1 MTVFFKFNIKIFSKE
16 GLQNSMNNLGEYCKK
31 WQLSLNVKK
40 TKTMIVQKNCVASDP
55 FLNFNDV
62 MIQNV
67 CEYKFLGCLLKSN
80 GNLKHSLDDLA
91 KKARKVLFLLREKSA
106 AMGNFPINVFNN
118 LFDKLIRPILTY
130 NSEISFMDYHLS
142 LYRAKNRA
150 AKNNREVDH
159 ISFIDKT
166 SFEKVHLNF
175 CKSILGI
182 KKSSSNVGA
191 RTELGRLPIENF
203 IHTQSILYLARLHND
218 ELNPLLNEAF
228 QLSKS
233 LDSQGVYTWYT
244 YVKDIFPEHESKDIC
259 SCESLKD
266 VKNMKAVIKRDTNE
280 KFKQLFLNK
289 IDQYDESSKFLLYKK
304 LKPSLEGE
312 FYLKSS
318 NFSIRNTFTKLRIS
332 DHNLE
337 IERGRY
343 FKIPRQERL
352 CKVCNDI
359 EDEAHF
365 ILKCKTN
372 EKLRESLFISLQQEN
387 NHFHLMSSE
396 QKLVHLLN
404 PTNFKHIRM
413 FGFFLKQSLELRA
426 EVQGVI

>member
-1 MTVFFKFNIKIFSKE
+1 MKQGDSISPTLFNIFINDLNSNFEDAGCEPSTLLNSHVGSLSFADDLLIISESKE

-40 TKTMIVQKNCVASDP
+40 TKTMIVQNNCVVSVP
-55 FLNFNDV
+55 FINFNDV

-67 CEYKFLGCLLKSN
+67 CEYTFLGCLLKSN

-91 KKARKVLFLLREKSA
+91 KKARKVLFLLREKSVS
-106 AMGNFPINVFNN
+106 MGNFPIKVFNN

-150 AKNNREVDH
+150 AKNNREVDQ

-175 CKSILGI
+175 CKSVLGT

-218 ELNPLLNEAF
+218 ELNPLLKEAF

-233 LDSQGVYTWYT
+233 LDSQGV
-244 YVKDIFPEHESKDIC
+244 
-259 SCESLKD
+259 
-266 VKNMKAVIKRDTNE
+266 
-280 KFKQLFLNK
+280 
-289 IDQYDESSKFLLYKK
+289 
-304 LKPSLEGE
+304 
-312 FYLKSS
+312 
-318 NFSIRNTFTKLRIS
+318 
-332 DHNLE
+332 
-337 IERGRY
+337 
-343 FKIPRQERL
+343 
-352 CKVCNDI
+352 
-359 EDEAHF
+359 
-365 ILKCKTN
+365 
-372 EKLRESLFISLQQEN
+372 
-387 NHFHLMSSE
+387 
-396 QKLVHLLN
+396 
-404 PTNFKHIRM
+404 
-413 FGFFLKQSLELRA
+413 
-426 EVQGVI
+426 

>member
-1 MTVFFKFNIKIFSKE
+1 
-16 GLQNSMNNLGEYCKK
+16 
-31 WQLSLNVKK
+31 
-40 TKTMIVQKNCVASDP
+40 MIVQNNCVASDP
-55 FLNFNDV
+55 FINFNDV

-91 KKARKVLFLLREKSA
+91 KKARKVLFLLREKSVS
-106 AMGNFPINVFNN
+106 MGNFPIKVFSN

-130 NSEISFMDYHLS
+130 NSEISFMDYHLP
-142 LYRAKNRA
+142 LYRAKSRA
-150 AKNNREVDH
+150 AKNNREIDQM
-159 ISFIDKT
+159 SFIDKT
-166 SFEKVHLNF
+166 PFEKVHLNF
-175 CKSILGI
+175 CKSILGT

-203 IHTQSILYLARLHND
+203 IHAQSILYLARLHND
-218 ELNPLLNEAF
+218 ELNPLLKEAF

-244 YVKDIFPEHESKDIC
+244 YVKDIFPEHESEDIS

-289 IDQYDESSKFLLYKK
+289 IEQYDESSKFLLYKK
-304 LKPSLEGE
+304 LNPSLEGE

-318 NFSIRNTFTKLRIS
+318 NFTIRNTFTKLRIS

-372 EKLRESLFISLQQEN
+372 EKLRESLFNSLQQEN
-387 NHFHLMSSE
+387 NQFHLMSSE
-396 QKLVHLLN
+396 QKLVYLLN

-426 EVQGVI
+426 EVQGVM